1 MQKIIKKVRQEL
13 KKGSDEK
20 TRNSAQ
26 RFFKEKVKFYGVKT
40 ALVGKIA
47 KETFKEVK
55 DLDKKEIWAL
65 CEELWQSGFMEEAF
79 IACQWSYFIRKKY
92 QPADFLVFEKWINK
106 YVSNWATC
114 DTFCNHT
121 VGDLVEKYPKFL
133 ANLKK
138 WTKSSNRWVR
148 RASAVTLIVPARHG
162 KFLKEVME
170 ISDRLL
176 LDKEDLVQ
184 KGYGWALKA
193 ASEKHSQ
200 EVLDY
205 VIKNKKQMPR
215 TALRYAIEKM
225 PQDWKKKAME
235 K

>member
-1 MQKIIKKVRQEL
+1 M
-13 KKGSDEK
+13 
-20 TRNSAQ
+20 
-26 RFFKEKVKFYGVKT
+26 KT

-47 KETFKEVK
+47 KENFKEIK

-65 CEELWQSGFMEEAF
+65 CEDLWQSGFMEEAF
-79 IACQWSYFIRKKY
+79 IACQWSYSIRQKY
-92 QPADFLVFEKWINK
+92 QPADFLVFEKWIKK

-121 VGDLVEKYPKFL
+121 MGDLVEKYPKFL

-148 RASAVTLIVPARHG
+148 RASAVTLIIPARHG

-193 ASEKHSQ
+193 ASEKHSR
-200 EVLDY
+200 EVLNY
-205 VIKNKKQMPR
+205 VMKNKNRMPR

-225 PQDWKKKAME
+225 PKDWKKKAME